1 MARVAEGSN
10 DVYTNYMRKRPP
22 VCDKLL
28 LKFRGKDSAYG
39 VRRETLKALAEEL
52 HVSETMAIHLAI
64 SRFASEVLP
73 AYEADEGPLT
83 SEYLAWLKRT
93 AKERFPK
100 GS

>member
-1 MARVAEGSN
+1 
-10 DVYTNYMRKRPP
+10 MRKKLP
-22 VCDKLL
+22 VSDKLL

-39 VRRETLKALAEEL
+39 VRRKTLKALAEEL

-83 SEYLAWLKRT
+83 SEYLAWLRRT
-93 AKERFPK
+93 AKERSPK
-100 GS
+100 GSVLRKQSLFPGG

>member
-1 MARVAEGSN
+1 MS
-10 DVYTNYMRKRPP
+10 
-22 VCDKLL
+22 DKLL

-52 HVSETMAIHLAI
+52 QVSETMAVHLAI
-64 SRFASEVLP
+64 SRFARDVLP

-83 SEYLAWLKRT
+83 SEHLTWLKRT
-93 AKERFPK
+93 AKERLPKERVLRKQSLFP

>member
-1 MARVAEGSN
+1 MG
-10 DVYTNYMRKRPP
+10 
-22 VCDKLL
+22 DKLL

-52 HVSETMAIHLAI
+52 HVSETMAVHLAI
-64 SRFASEVLP
+64 SRFARDVLP

-93 AKERFPK
+93 AKERSPK
-100 GS
+100 GKVLRKQSLFPGG